1 MKFDFQ
7 IAPFLL
13 AQSSSPGRPDRI
25 HTQISQHP
33 QSPPASLQRACPLE
47 FLSAVEFR
55 RLDQYLQVGGL
66 VVQQR
71 LEPVADAIVER
82 PGCVAINP
90 MNLAQSNGDP
100 PPNATMPSQP

>member
-1 MKFDFQ
+1 MSVCGGLRQ
-7 IAPFLL
+7 PILL
-13 AQSSSPGRPDRI
+13 EGKEAFTGSGNPTVNFCRGR
-25 HTQISQHP
+25 
-33 QSPPASLQRACPLE
+33 
-47 FLSAVEFR
+47 LSAVGFR